1 MATPEIVLELKDVSK
16 SFGPVEVLKNIS
28 FSLKRGTVLGLVGE
42 NGAGKSTM
50 MNILG
55 GVYIKTSGEFFIEG
69 SPYEPKNPQDA
80 IDAGIAFIHQELN
93 LFTNMS
99 VAENIFLDQKK
110 KDSYGI
116 VSMAKLNAAAKEI
129 LDSLKIEVNPKA
141 LVKDLPM
148 GVRQMV
154 EIAKAVAKNAK
165 IIFFDEPT
173 TSLSTNEKET
183 LFSLIEDFKAKGV
196 SVIYISHALED
207 VLNICDEVFI
217 LRDGRMIGDQK
228 RVCVICKDEMI
239 TKMVGREMNQ
249 LYPYIEKNIG
259 EEVFRVEKL
268 SQGDKLKDIS
278 FNLRKGEIVGIFGLM
293 GAGRSEMANAI
304 YGVDSYDSGDIY
316 FHNEHVKNMT
326 PEKWISR
333 GMAYITENRRDDGL
347 LMPKS
352 VKENLILVN
361 LNNLKTSSGF
371 LDQKKANTLCSKMHT
386 ELNIK
391 TFDISKQNVGSLSGG
406 NQQKVVIGKWLM
418 TTPKVFIL
426 DEPTRG
432 VDVGAKYE
440 IYLQINKLVEDGSSI
455 LFISSEIEELM
466 GVCDRVLIMHKGQID
481 GEMVRCDFAQ
491 EKFLHYAI
499 GGSCNDY
506 AN

>member
-1 MATPEIVLELKDVSK
+1 MGTPEIVLELKDVSK
-16 SFGPVEVLKNIS
+16 SFGSVEVLKNIS
-28 FSLKRGTVLGLVGE
+28 LNLKKGIVLGLVGE
-42 NGAGKSTM
+42 NGAGKSTL

-55 GVYIKTSGEFFIEG
+55 GVYIKTSGKFFIEG
-69 SPYEPKNPQDA
+69 NPYEPKNPQEA

-110 KDSYGI
+110 KASHGI
-116 VSMAKLNAAAKEI
+116 VSMTKLNAAAKVI

-141 LVKDLPM
+141 LIKDLPM

-183 LFSLIEDFKAKGV
+183 LFSLIEDLKTKGV
-196 SVIYISHALED
+196 SVIYISHALDD
-207 VLNICDEVFI
+207 VLHLCDEVFI

-228 RVCVICKDEMI
+228 KIHDICKDEMI

-249 LYPYIEKNIG
+249 LYPYIEKNIR
-259 EEVFRVEKL
+259 EEILRVEKL
-268 SQGDKLKDIS
+268 SQGDKFKAIS
-278 FNLRKGEIVGIFGLM
+278 FNLRKGEIVGMFGLM

-304 YGVDSYDSGDIY
+304 YGVDSFDSGDIY
-316 FHNEHVKNMT
+316 FHKEHVKNMT
-326 PEKWISR
+326 PEKWISQ

-347 LMPKS
+347 LMTKT

-361 LNNLKTSSGF
+361 LNNLKTKTGL
-371 LDQKKANTLCSKMHT
+371 LDQKKSNVLCGKMHS

-391 TFDISKQNVGSLSGG
+391 TYNISKQNVCSLSGG

-418 TTPKVFIL
+418 TMPEVFIL

-466 GVCDRVLIMHKGQID
+466 GICDRVLIMHKGKIA
-481 GEMVRCDFAQ
+481 GEIARCDFAQ
-491 EKFLHYAI
+491 ERFIHYAI
-499 GGSCNDY
+499 GGNCNDY